1 MIICL
6 ILIFIISFVCA
17 RISIDF
23 DESKANT
30 IFFAIIGF
38 ISIIAII
45 IYVNTPKPIDVYKNK
60 TTLEITYKN
69 GIPIDSVVVFK
80 DKEK

>member
-6 ILIFIISFVCA
+6 ILIFIISVSSTLA
-17 RISIDF
+17 SIDF
-23 DESKANT
+23 DETKVSA

-45 IYVNTPKPIDVYKNK
+45 IYINTPKPIDVYRNK

-69 GIPIDSVVVFK
+69 YIPIDSVVVFK
-80 DKEK
+80 E